1 MKENFLVSVIVPV
14 YNVEKYLDEC
24 IKSIMEQS
32 YTNLEILLID
42 DGSSDNS
49 INICNRYSLIDNRI
63 RVISQK
69 NGGASKA
76 RNRGIRESCG
86 EYIIFIDS
94 DDYWDDL
101 DALKVMIGNMS
112 ESGADILQFGYK
124 KYYEDINHI
133 ENYRYNFK
141 RIDINLKSK
150 RYTLNYFAKYNLM
163 YSSPCNKLIKRSLL
177 IEGEIV
183 FIEGITSEDIDWNAR
198 LFILA
203 KKFDVIDKSIYVYR
217 QRYNS
222 VSNSINKDKLIQLKR
237 NINKCIEYVDTYS
250 LKDEEFFYEY
260 MSYVAYQYMTLL
272 VSSNMYNGKLDKE
285 FKSSIKENKY
295 LLKYDLNYR
304 VHIFNLINRYLGYG
318 GLNLFINIFLK
329 IKKGL

>member
-124 KYYEDINHI
+124 
-133 ENYRYNFK
+133 YR
-141 RIDINLKSK
+141 
-150 RYTLNYFAKYNLM
+150 
-163 YSSPCNKLIKRSLL
+163 KL
-177 IEGEIV
+177 
-183 FIEGITSEDIDWNAR
+183 
-198 LFILA
+198 
-203 KKFDVIDKSIYVYR
+203 
-217 QRYNS
+217 
-222 VSNSINKDKLIQLKR
+222 
-237 NINKCIEYVDTYS
+237 
-250 LKDEEFFYEY
+250 
-260 MSYVAYQYMTLL
+260 
-272 VSSNMYNGKLDKE
+272 
-285 FKSSIKENKY
+285 
-295 LLKYDLNYR
+295 
-304 VHIFNLINRYLGYG
+304 
-318 GLNLFINIFLK
+318 
-329 IKKGL
+329 